1 VPANVLMIGG
11 TGALAS
17 AISAL
22 GFHCIAV
29 PVNSDLHAAETLFN
43 VQQLGDGDTG
53 TVAGSGIDAILLLD
67 VIERVTDPIG
77 TVEKHLG
84 RLNRDGIVVVRTCAR
99 REGGGLADP
108 VADLYAFTP
117 EGLNQ
122 LLKRSGFSHVLIEN
136 IGQGRALAATASR
149 RRLPADADS
158 DGERSGNQRLLL
170 ALLAGFSRIYD
181 KSNQALIASVRD
193 AAVPF
198 GLDSLGSSHDIK
210 QLRGTVVAQAREL
223 AALRWELG
231 SLLRQNP
238 LMARATSIKQFAR
251 RHFPHAVDRAK
262 QLVRVARKTASVMR
276 RPRNVPVPESVDAV
290 LLKLPVLV
298 LDESGLPAHLLGQ
311 VPKGEV
317 TTLRGAAGL
326 STIFVGTADV
336 AGMLRPAEQGSF
348 AQWMIDQNHIR
359 RFKTIVVGRGDAIS
373 LSLLRGRL
381 TRQQQLVLTGQG
393 DASQSIALELGN
405 PVEHV
410 EGLALYGHLPD
421 SWLDP
426 LDAQSLPDQ
435 SIVTS
440 AQWPKIS
447 VVVVSFNQAA
457 FLEEALCSVLD
468 QGYPNLEVLVV
479 DACSSDG
486 SADILERYR
495 HRLDF
500 LLIEPDKG
508 QADGLN
514 KGFARATGEILTWLN
529 SDDLLEPGALFRV
542 AQTFT
547 AHRTDMVVGGC
558 RQTGVTR
565 GDVIRDH
572 HTKLPLGLPVALP
585 LGLLLE
591 VDRFWFTASF
601 FYQPEVFF
609 SRDIWARSGGYL
621 RTDLYYVID
630 YDLWVRMAAA
640 GATIVHIPEFLA
652 CSRTHEQQKT
662 TSGALPFLP
671 ELQRVLREYSKR
683 LLNAE
688 GDGGVVGQR

>member
-1 VPANVLMIGG
+1 M
-11 TGALAS
+11 
-17 AISAL
+17 
-22 GFHCIAV
+22 
-29 PVNSDLHAAETLFN
+29 
-43 VQQLGDGDTG
+43 
-53 TVAGSGIDAILLLD
+53 
-67 VIERVTDPIG
+67 
-77 TVEKHLG
+77 
-84 RLNRDGIVVVRTCAR
+84 
-99 REGGGLADP
+99 
-108 VADLYAFTP
+108 
-117 EGLNQ
+117 
-122 LLKRSGFSHVLIEN
+122 
-136 IGQGRALAATASR
+136 
-149 RRLPADADS
+149 
-158 DGERSGNQRLLL
+158 
-170 ALLAGFSRIYD
+170 
-181 KSNQALIASVRD
+181 
-193 AAVPF
+193 
-198 GLDSLGSSHDIK
+198 
-210 QLRGTVVAQAREL
+210 
-223 AALRWELG
+223 
-231 SLLRQNP
+231 
-238 LMARATSIKQFAR
+238 
-251 RHFPHAVDRAK
+251 
-262 QLVRVARKTASVMR
+262 RVARKTASVMR
-276 RPRNVPVPESVDAV
+276 QPHNVSVPGSVDAA
-290 LLKLPVLV
+290 LLKPPVLV
-298 LDESGLPAHLLGQ
+298 LDEGGLPAHLLGQ

-317 TTLRGAAGL
+317 TTLRGGAGL
-326 STIFVGTADV
+326 SSIFVGTADV
-336 AGMLRPAEQGSF
+336 EGTLRPAEQGSF
-348 AQWMIDQNHIR
+348 AQWMIDQNHLR
-359 RFKTIVVGRGDAIS
+359 RFRTIVVGRGDAIS

-381 TRQQQLVLTGQG
+381 TRQQQLVLTGQS
-393 DASQSIALELGN
+393 DASQSIAHELGE
-405 PVEHV
+405 PEQCI
-410 EGLALYGHLPD
+410 EGLALYSRLPD

-426 LDAQSLPDQ
+426 LDAQCPPDQ
-435 SIVTS
+435 SVVTS
-440 AQWPKIS
+440 TQWPKIS

-468 QGYPNLEVLVV
+468 QGYPNLEVVVV
-479 DACSSDG
+479 DACSTDG

-547 AHRTDMVVGGC
+547 THRTDMVVGGC

-565 GDVIRDH
+565 GDVIRNH

-683 LLNAE
+683 LLSAE
-688 GDGGVVGQR
+688 GDSGVVGQR